1 MALKNRD
8 LWINILIG
16 LGLLSIPIL
25 TSPDFDSFSE
35 MLKASGFRE
44 SFVSYFLLL
53 VFYYANYYYL
63 VPQLYSNQKRWLYF
77 ISLLLCFLTI
87 SYLPKIMFPGDSN
100 FPGPMQGYPMP
111 ERTMPKPDDM
121 TPRPNEMP
129 PRPENMPPMPNGP
142 KREPL
147 INVFAI
153 RDSFLIQFIT
163 ITILSM
169 LLRMDNRLKKIQ
181 NEKLKAE
188 VNYLKA
194 QINPHFLFNTL
205 NSIYALTLKKSDQA
219 PWAVLK
225 LSDMMRYV
233 VTESDSEKVPLEYEI
248 QYISD
253 YIDLQKLRMGNN
265 TDFTFEI
272 KGEPNRKRIAP
283 IILVNYVENAF
294 KYGVNPDEASKIKI
308 IITLDPKGVELLV
321 ENKITVRKNSIMEQT
336 TEGNRNTKR
345 RLDYFYPDKHQLE
358 VNQND
363 DFYSVK
369 LYLNLT

>member
-25 TSPDFDSFSE
+25 TSPDFDSFTD
-35 MLKASGFRE
+35 MLKARGFRE
-44 SFVSYFLLL
+44 NFVGYLLLL
-53 VFYYANYYYL
+53 VFYYANYYWL
-63 VPQLYSNQKRWLYF
+63 VPKLYSNKKRGLYF
-77 ISLLLCFLTI
+77 LSLLLCFLI
-87 SYLPKIMFPGDSN
+87 VSYLPKVLFSGNNDFPN
-100 FPGPMQGYPMP
+100 QMQRQPMP
-111 ERTMPKPDDM
+111 ERSMERPDD
-121 TPRPNEMP
+121 
-129 PRPENMPPMPNGP
+129 MPPMPNGP
-142 KREPL
+142 KKEPL
-147 INVFAI
+147 INIFAL
-153 RDSFLIQFIT
+153 RDTFFIQFII

-169 LLRMDNRLKKIQ
+169 LLRLDNRLKKIQ

-205 NSIYALTLKKSDQA
+205 NSIYALTLKKSYQA

-272 KGEPNRKRIAP
+272 MGEPNRKRIAP

-294 KYGVNPDEASKIKI
+294 KYGVNPDEASKISI
-308 IITLDPKGVELLV
+308 VITLDPKGVELLV
-321 ENKITVRKNSIMEQT
+321 DNKITVHKNNIMEPT

-345 RLDYFYPDKHQLE
+345 RLDYFYPNKHNLE
-358 VNQND
+358 VTQND

-369 LYLNLT
+369 LYLDLT